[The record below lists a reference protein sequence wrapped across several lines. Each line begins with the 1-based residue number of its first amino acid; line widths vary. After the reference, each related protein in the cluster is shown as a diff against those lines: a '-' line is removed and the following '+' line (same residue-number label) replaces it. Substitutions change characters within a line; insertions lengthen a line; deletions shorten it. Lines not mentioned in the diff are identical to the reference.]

1 MGKLSV
7 AVMLTLTAM
16 SLSSCSIF
24 GFEETSVP
32 VIASHSGEDT
42 IDESNSRFYELS
54 KPEKEESKPFSH
66 DELSSGEFSLGEN
79 KLSEEASVEV
89 SEPLERYSYKK
100 FMVNGFSE
108 GEISDIVSELTDIV
122 DSADAHISIYYEDIA
137 TGNSFSYDGAR
148 TYKAGGVTMAPYVK
162 YLTANGENSEET
174 LTLKAYQKQN
184 GSGILK
190 NVAAGTEY
198 TVAQLIDYVLR
209 YSDNTAY
216 KMLYDRFGFDGFNGY
231 CEKLGVSLR
240 MSAADVWGDLCAD
253 DAGKLIRD
261 IYDFSSQNNSAAI
274 LTDAMVNTSYT
285 YLIPSG
291 LGGIASA
298 HKSGYMSGRYKAL
311 HDAGIVYAKKPY
323 IVIIMTDFDPLGGDG
338 KNFFTRISSKI
349 KSFAV
354 SR

>member
-1 MGKLSV
+1 M
-7 AVMLTLTAM
+7 
-16 SLSSCSIF
+16 
-24 GFEETSVP
+24 
-32 VIASHSGEDT
+32 
-42 IDESNSRFYELS
+42 
-54 KPEKEESKPFSH
+54 
-66 DELSSGEFSLGEN
+66 
-79 KLSEEASVEV
+79 
-89 SEPLERYSYKK
+89 
-100 FMVNGFSE
+100 
-108 GEISDIVSELTDIV
+108 SELTDIV

-162 YLTANGENSEET
+162 YLTANGENAEET
-174 LTLKAYQKQN
+174 LTLKAYQKQK

-190 NVAAGTEY
+190 NAAAGTEY

-291 LGGIASA
+291 IGGIASA

-323 IVIIMTDFDPLGGDG
+323 IVIVMTDFDPLGGDG